1 MILCEITDV
10 VIRTKYTDVDTS
22 FLNKFTRD
30 GMRNFMN
37 KPTRDGVSSLRSRRS
52 QS

>member
-10 VIRTKYTDVDTS
+10 VIRTKYTDVGTS

-37 KPTRDGVSSLRSRRS
+37 KSSLRSRRS